1 MRLISLIVEWENS
14 CKAFTKAKAVVE
26 KEGVPGFF
34 IKYLAELEDFVQNV
48 SNFLVVY
55 INFSLVSFQGGK

>member
-1 MRLISLIVEWENS
+1 MQSKLIFILEWENS

-26 KEGVPGFF
+26 KEGVPSFF

-48 SNFLVVY
+48 SIYVYNFLVS
-55 INFSLVSFQGGK
+55 NFVHEAG